1 MRWIS
6 VRAGPAMAFGMGLV
20 AAVAVVTCVNKKEP
34 VEDPNRPILIRPTLP
49 LAIPGLK
56 GHTIQTLC
64 VNVKKYGK
72 DVAPDAKASLEFRE
86 RTIAHVLALAGVSV
100 VGEHESCEGTLNVWL
115 SSEALGAP
123 YTDHRFHFTGARAE
137 GRVTLSIAGLP
148 AQSFQIEDEIDVA
161 RSVLRDAGLDEAST
175 PEQFEAMSV
184 ALLKGL
190 TGIWGADLLVRLLQH
205 GTPHSL
211 AINPASR
218 GEELGRVFGSLGLR
232 AMEDASAKL
241 MPLLGMQDVDNDA
254 VRSCLKTLGKPAV
267 GELAAVLKGN
277 NFEAV
282 HQAIEALDGI
292 GPDAWE
298 AVPALI
304 GILRGEAA
312 GLREDSARAL
322 LRICEPRSKGG
333 ELRGF
338 GEDADRWQD
347 WWDQHK

>member
-1 MRWIS
+1 
-6 VRAGPAMAFGMGLV
+6 
-20 AAVAVVTCVNKKEP
+20 
-34 VEDPNRPILIRPTLP
+34 
-49 LAIPGLK
+49 
-56 GHTIQTLC
+56 
-64 VNVKKYGK
+64 
-72 DVAPDAKASLEFRE
+72 
-86 RTIAHVLALAGVSV
+86 
-100 VGEHESCEGTLNVWL
+100 
-115 SSEALGAP
+115 
-123 YTDHRFHFTGARAE
+123 
-137 GRVTLSIAGLP
+137 
-148 AQSFQIEDEIDVA
+148 
-161 RSVLRDAGLDEAST
+161 
-175 PEQFEAMSV
+175 
-184 ALLKGL
+184 
-190 TGIWGADLLVRLLQH
+190 
-205 GTPHSL
+205 
-211 AINPASR
+211 
-218 GEELGRVFGSLGLR
+218 
-232 AMEDASAKL
+232 L